1 MYIGLIIQTEHLRLA
16 VDTQLQIREIQGSYL
31 SKNDSC
37 RIWKHSFTHHHFTI
51 CKLDVTL
58 ELFFLS
64 KNVHKRIFLDV
75 DLIYIH
81 YNV

>member
-16 VDTQLQIREIQGSYL
+16 IDTQLQIREIQGSYL

-37 RIWKHSFTHHHFTI
+37 RIWKHSFTHHHFII

-58 ELFFLS
+58 ELFLLS